1 MVKAINRVQIGP
13 LVATEPYMTAE
24 IVELPETYTESD
36 RSLATARQIMVE
48 FKRVFNMGKSI
59 EFSLFMRLMGG
70 VSAAELADQVANI
83 LEVKTSEKQEVLEI
97 LSVEDRLEKVLELLI
112 HEIKSY

>member
-1 MVKAINRVQIGP
+1 MTPNGLNFTMGTLCIVEQVSPVGQELLVMVKAINRVQIGP

-70 VSAAELADQVANI
+70 GFSARAG
-83 LEVKTSEKQEVLEI
+83 
-97 LSVEDRLEKVLELLI
+97 
-112 HEIKSY
+112 